1 MNAREHSV
9 LIVDD
14 DATWRLLLSLSLRD
28 AGFEVRT
35 SATSADAEKLLE
47 LIVPSVL
54 LVDIVQPGEDGL
66 GILEWNAAQHAPV
79 PVLALTAK
87 RSSRLQETLEAL
99 RVEVTLYKPIRA
111 RDLVDRVAG
120 LCEAA

>member
-1 MNAREHSV
+1 MNPRDHSV

-35 SATSADAEKLLE
+35 SATSSDAAKLLE
-47 LIVPSVL
+47 LIVPSAL
-54 LVDIVQPGEDGL
+54 LVDIVQPDEDGL
-66 GILEWNAAQHAPV
+66 EVLRWNASQHAPV
-79 PVLALTAK
+79 PALALTAK
-87 RSSRLQETLEAL
+87 RSPRLEETLDAL
-99 RVEVTLYKPIRA
+99 HVADTLYKPIRA
-111 RDLVDRVAG
+111 RDLVDRVTR